1 MNLSNS
7 LSLWKNRGSMSRIR
21 ESLLLILM
29 LTPAMILSL
38 PAQPRQR
45 DGRITVEV
53 DAVNVLVS
61 VTDEKAGTF
70 ITDLDRSRFRVYEDG
85 IRQEITNF
93 SQQTNLPL
101 MIAMC
106 VDTSSSVKL
115 KLKFEKTV
123 ALDFLHTVMRTTDS
137 ALLAEFDT
145 GVTLLH
151 DFTSNPNDLVEEIKS
166 LQAGGGTSLY
176 DAIYLVAEQK
186 LLYEAGRKTM
196 IILSDGA
203 DLTSVHS
210 FEDALRMAQFS
221 EAAIYAV
228 STTRFGA
235 NIDHEGDNAL
245 RQLADSTGG
254 SAFFPY
260 STSELSKSFSR
271 IEEELRS
278 QYNLAY
284 KPRNTRK
291 DGTFRTIKLEVDKS
305 DVRVR
310 HRKGYYAQTDGRE
323 RLPLP

>member
-1 MNLSNS
+1 MSTA
-7 LSLWKNRGSMSRIR
+7 RGIS
-21 ESLLLILM
+21 LLIL
-29 LTPAMILSL
+29 LIVLPTTLLLSS
-38 PAQPRQR
+38 QER
-45 DGRITVEV
+45 DERERITIEV

-61 VTDEKAGTF
+61 VTDKATGRF
-70 ITDLDRSRFRVYEDG
+70 VTDLDISRFRVYEEDVL
-85 IRQEITNF
+85 QEITNF

-101 MIAMC
+101 TIAMC

-115 KLKFEKTV
+115 KLKFEKTA
-123 ALDFLHTVMRTTDS
+123 ALDFLYTIMKPTDR

-151 DFTSNPNDLVEEIKS
+151 DFTSNPNDLMEEIKQ
-166 LQAGGGTSLY
+166 LKAGGGTSLY

-203 DLTSVHS
+203 DLTSVQT

-221 EAAIYAV
+221 EAAIYAI

-245 RQLADSTGG
+245 KQLADSTGG
-254 SAFFPY
+254 QVFFPY
-260 STSELSKSFSR
+260 STSELSKSFTKL
-271 IEEELRS
+271 EEALRS
-278 QYNLAY
+278 QYNIAY

-291 DGTFRTIKLEVDKS
+291 DGTFRNIKVEVDHGGI
-305 DVRVR
+305 RLR
-310 HRKGYYAQTDGRE
+310 HRKGYYAPTDGKAW
-323 RLPLP
+323 LPLP

>member
-1 MNLSNS
+1 MAKTLVT
-7 LSLWKNRGSMSRIR
+7 II
-21 ESLLLILM
+21 LIL
-29 LTPAMILSL
+29 LFTLAVI
-38 PAQPRQR
+38 PAQQSQL
-45 DGRITVEV
+45 DERITVEV

-61 VTDEKAGTF
+61 VTDKNSGKF
-70 ITDLDRSRFRVYEDG
+70 ITNLDRTRFKVYEDG
-85 IRQEITNF
+85 IPQEITNF

-101 MIAMC
+101 TIAMC
-106 VDTSSSVKL
+106 LDTSSSVKL
-115 KLKFEKTV
+115 KLKFEIAA
-123 ALDFLHTVMRTTDS
+123 ALDFLYTIMRPTDR

-151 DFTSNPNDLVEEIKS
+151 DFTSNPNDLVEEIKR
-166 LQAGGGTSLY
+166 LKAGGGTSLY
-176 DAIYLVAEQK
+176 DAIYLVSEQK

-245 RQLADSTGG
+245 KQLADNTGG
-254 SAFFPY
+254 RVFFPY
-260 STSELSKSFSR
+260 STDELSKSFAK

-284 KPRNTRK
+284 KPKNTRK
-291 DGTFRTIKLEVDKS
+291 DGTFRAIKLEVDKG
-305 DVRVR
+305 DIRVR
-310 HRKGYYAQTDGRE
+310 HRKGYYAPTDGRE
-323 RLPLP
+323 RFALP